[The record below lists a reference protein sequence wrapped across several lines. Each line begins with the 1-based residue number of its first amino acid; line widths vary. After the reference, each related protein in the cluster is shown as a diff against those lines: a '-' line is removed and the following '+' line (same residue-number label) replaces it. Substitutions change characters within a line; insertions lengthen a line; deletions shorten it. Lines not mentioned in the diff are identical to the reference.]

1 MAVVASRF
9 DPGLEFSRSEAE
21 LQDHVLDVY
30 GTREHEVDL
39 FRPNI
44 ADQHKVGFF
53 TLDRCSQTEV
63 TEVVDL
69 KEMTEVLQ
77 ILLQDVTNLRR
88 DINLTKHVMQ
98 ADYESKLQ
106 EKSLELYVRINEKV
120 KELERIH
127 EDRVTTVRRAF
138 RQQLSDAI
146 ARVAVL
152 YNKNL
157 DAKIKRERR
166 KQEEGQGKHDEKY
179 KEMQATIQRNE
190 TVIQMLK
197 MQLAQFQ
204 QRRNSEVESPDI
216 SSDRPSNTTAASP
229 VPSLEA
235 KKKKK
240 EPSPTKEHAPPPQ
253 KPKSP
258 SPPPPPSPKP
268 PPKQAK
274 MPPVVEELS
283 VKSKSPSVNEEF
295 EALKEECD
303 GLHRRVDRLE
313 EALDIKENENLNLS
327 EQINELTANLEKEKI
342 MIDQL
347 KHEAEETKK
356 LAEKEKQSS
365 KNQMALEAE
374 ALNSDL
380 AKQKQEMQ
388 RIMEEQIRRAKEEAE
403 NARNEEAKSLKEA
416 ESSKLK
422 LLMEQK
428 KLLEQ
433 ELMQER
439 KKNST
444 KSQEE
449 VDAEKYKKVEQKL
462 RDEILRLKK
471 EIERIHRT
479 WEKKF
484 AILQQSL
491 HALKDESY
499 IRQTL
504 QRQAAAL
511 HHAAVSYAVDTPVG
525 IVPQK
530 QQPSYPRKPVIPDI
544 PKKPPANNTPA
555 MNVNTS
561 AGGMGMVDKD
571 YISYTVSAPSGRGT
585 AMLSVDENQVMSD
598 GEQIPEDVDH
608 IPLPPTRRRNSPEDT
623 QTDKHTKGEDGLY
636 SSQSQAGLAP
646 SVAGQ

>member
-1 MAVVASRF
+1 MLRFIEAYPNYRTLGIQAGIYKGSFDEDECAV
-9 DPGLEFSRSEAE
+9 
-21 LQDHVLDVY
+21 DVDSD
-30 GTREHEVDL
+30 ESQ
-39 FRPNI
+39 PNI

-120 KELERIH
+120 RELERIH

-157 DAKIKRERR
+157 ESKIKKEKR

-204 QRRNSEVESPDI
+204 QRRNSEVESI
-216 SSDRPSNTTAASP
+216 
-229 VPSLEA
+229 
-235 KKKKK
+235 
-240 EPSPTKEHAPPPQ
+240 
-253 KPKSP
+253 
-258 SPPPPPSPKP
+258 
-268 PPKQAK
+268 
-274 MPPVVEELS
+274 EELS
-283 VKSKSPSVNEEF
+283 VKSKSPEVNEEF

-313 EALDIKENENLNLS
+313 EALDIKENENLSLT
-327 EQINELTANLEKEKI
+327 EQINELNNNLEKEKI
-342 MIDQL
+342 MVEQL
-347 KHEAEETKK
+347 KYEADETKK

-365 KNQMALEAE
+365 KNQMALE
-374 ALNSDL
+374 NSDL

-388 RIMEEQIRRAKEEAE
+388 RMMEEQIRRAKEEAE
-403 NARNEEAKSLKEA
+403 NAKNEEAKSLKEA

-422 LLMEQK
+422 LLMDQK

-439 KKNST
+439 KKNNT
-444 KSQEE
+444 KTQEE
-449 VDAEKYKKVEQKL
+449 VDVEKYRKVEQKL
-462 RDEILRLKK
+462 KDEIQRLKK

-530 QQPSYPRKPVIPDI
+530 QQSYPRKPVIPDI
-544 PKKPPANNTPA
+544 PKKPQPNTTPA

-598 GEQIPEDVDH
+598 GEQMPEDVEH
-608 IPLPPTRRRNSPEDT
+608 IPPPPSRRRDTPEDR
-623 QTDKHTKGEDGLY
+623 DKDKQMKGEEGQY
-636 SSQSQAGLAP
+636 YSQSQAGHTP
-646 SVAGQ
+646 TVVSQ

>member
-9 DPGLEFSRSEAE
+9 DPGIEFSRSEAE

-120 KELERIH
+120 RELERIH

-157 DAKIKRERR
+157 ESKIKKEKR

-204 QRRNSEVESPDI
+204 QRRNSEVESI
-216 SSDRPSNTTAASP
+216 
-229 VPSLEA
+229 
-235 KKKKK
+235 
-240 EPSPTKEHAPPPQ
+240 
-253 KPKSP
+253 
-258 SPPPPPSPKP
+258 
-268 PPKQAK
+268 
-274 MPPVVEELS
+274 EELS
-283 VKSKSPSVNEEF
+283 VKSKSPEVNEEF

-313 EALDIKENENLNLS
+313 EALDIKENENLSLS
-327 EQINELTANLEKEKI
+327 EQINDLNNNLEKEKI
-342 MIDQL
+342 MVEQL
-347 KHEAEETKK
+347 KYEADETKK

-365 KNQMALEAE
+365 KNQAE
-374 ALNSDL
+374 ALL

-388 RIMEEQIRRAKEEAE
+388 RMMEEQIRRAKEEAE
-403 NARNEEAKSLKEA
+403 NAKHEEAKSLKEA

-422 LLMEQK
+422 LLMDQK

-433 ELMQER
+433 ELMQAPSFTQYHKSER
-439 KKNST
+439 KKNNT
-444 KSQEE
+444 KTQEE
-449 VDAEKYKKVEQKL
+449 VDVEKYRKVEQKL
-462 RDEILRLKK
+462 KDEILRLKK

-530 QQPSYPRKPVIPDI
+530 QQSYPRKPVIPDI
-544 PKKPPANNTPA
+544 PKKPPPNTTPA

-561 AGGMGMVDKD
+561 AGGMGVFDKD

-598 GEQIPEDVDH
+598 GEQMPEDVDH
-608 IPLPPTRRRNSPEDT
+608 IPPPPSRRRDSQEDR
-623 QTDKHTKGEDGLY
+623 QTDKQMKGEEGQY
-636 SSQSQAGLAP
+636 YSQSQAGHTP
-646 SVAGQ
+646 TVVSQ

>member
-229 VPSLEA
+229 VPSL
-235 KKKKK
+235 
-240 EPSPTKEHAPPPQ
+240 
-253 KPKSP
+253 
-258 SPPPPPSPKP
+258 
-268 PPKQAK
+268 
-274 MPPVVEELS
+274 VEELS

-327 EQINELTANLEKEKI
+327 EQINQLTANLEKEKI

-374 ALNSDL
+374 ALL

>member
-9 DPGLEFSRSEAE
+9 DPGIEFSRSEAE

-120 KELERIH
+120 RELERIH

-157 DAKIKRERR
+157 ESKIKKEKR

-216 SSDRPSNTTAASP
+216 SSDRPSNTTAGSP
-229 VPSLEA
+229 VPSLNDNAEIQ
-235 KKKKK
+235 
-240 EPSPTKEHAPPPQ
+240 EEIQ
-253 KPKSP
+253 
-258 SPPPPPSPKP
+258 
-268 PPKQAK
+268 
-274 MPPVVEELS
+274 VVLESKGTQTVQFQPFQEVIEELS
-283 VKSKSPSVNEEF
+283 VKSKSPEVNEEF

-313 EALDIKENENLNLS
+313 EALDIKENENLSLS
-327 EQINELTANLEKEKI
+327 EQINELNNNLEKEKI
-342 MIDQL
+342 MVEQL
-347 KHEAEETKK
+347 KYEADETKK

-365 KNQMALEAE
+365 KNQ
-374 ALNSDL
+374 NSDL

-388 RIMEEQIRRAKEEAE
+388 RMMEEQIRRAKEEAE
-403 NARNEEAKSLKEA
+403 NAKHEEAKSLKEA

-422 LLMEQK
+422 LLMDQK

-433 ELMQER
+433 ELMQAPSFTQYHKSER
-439 KKNST
+439 KKNNT
-444 KSQEE
+444 KTQEE
-449 VDAEKYKKVEQKL
+449 VDVEKYRKVEQKL
-462 RDEILRLKK
+462 KDEILRLKK

-530 QQPSYPRKPVIPDI
+530 QQSYPRKPVIPDI
-544 PKKPPANNTPA
+544 PKKPPPNTTPA

-561 AGGMGMVDKD
+561 AGGMGVFDKD

-598 GEQIPEDVDH
+598 GEQMPEDVEH
-608 IPLPPTRRRNSPEDT
+608 IPPPPSRRRDSQEDR
-623 QTDKHTKGEDGLY
+623 QTDKQMKGEEGQY
-636 SSQSQAGLAP
+636 YSQSQAGHTP
-646 SVAGQ
+646 TVVSQ

>member
-204 QRRNSEVESPDI
+204 QRRNSEVESDDKFEKQEVELVSQGTQTLNFQPFQE
-216 SSDRPSNTTAASP
+216 
-229 VPSLEA
+229 VV
-235 KKKKK
+235 KK
-240 EPSPTKEHAPPPQ
+240 
-253 KPKSP
+253 
-258 SPPPPPSPKP
+258 
-268 PPKQAK
+268 
-274 MPPVVEELS
+274 VEELS

-365 KNQMALEAE
+365 KNQAE

>member
-1 MAVVASRF
+1 MLRFIEAYPNYRTLGIQAGIYKGSFDEDECAV
-9 DPGLEFSRSEAE
+9 
-21 LQDHVLDVY
+21 DVDSD
-30 GTREHEVDL
+30 ESQ
-39 FRPNI
+39 PNI

-120 KELERIH
+120 RELERIH

-157 DAKIKRERR
+157 ESKIKKEKR

-204 QRRNSEVESPDI
+204 QRRNSEVESI
-216 SSDRPSNTTAASP
+216 
-229 VPSLEA
+229 
-235 KKKKK
+235 
-240 EPSPTKEHAPPPQ
+240 
-253 KPKSP
+253 
-258 SPPPPPSPKP
+258 
-268 PPKQAK
+268 
-274 MPPVVEELS
+274 EELS
-283 VKSKSPSVNEEF
+283 VKSKSPEVNEEF

-313 EALDIKENENLNLS
+313 EALDIKENENLSLT
-327 EQINELTANLEKEKI
+327 EQINELNNNLEKEKI
-342 MIDQL
+342 MVEQL
-347 KHEAEETKK
+347 KYEADETKK

-388 RIMEEQIRRAKEEAE
+388 RMMEEQIRRAKEEAE
-403 NARNEEAKSLKEA
+403 NAKNEEAKSLKEA

-422 LLMEQK
+422 LLMDQK

-439 KKNST
+439 KKNNT
-444 KSQEE
+444 KTQEE
-449 VDAEKYKKVEQKL
+449 VDVEKYRKVEQKL
-462 RDEILRLKK
+462 KDEIQRLKK

-530 QQPSYPRKPVIPDI
+530 QQSYPRKPVIPDI
-544 PKKPPANNTPA
+544 PKKPQPNTTPA

-598 GEQIPEDVDH
+598 GEQMPEDVEH
-608 IPLPPTRRRNSPEDT
+608 IPPPPSRRRDTPEDR
-623 QTDKHTKGEDGLY
+623 DKDKQMKGEEGQY
-636 SSQSQAGLAP
+636 YSQSQAGHTP
-646 SVAGQ
+646 TVVSQ

>member
-9 DPGLEFSRSEAE
+9 DPGIEFSRSEAE

-120 KELERIH
+120 RELERIH

-157 DAKIKRERR
+157 ESKIKKEKR

-216 SSDRPSNTTAASP
+216 SSDRPSNTTAGSP
-229 VPSLEA
+229 VPSLI
-235 KKKKK
+235 
-240 EPSPTKEHAPPPQ
+240 
-253 KPKSP
+253 
-258 SPPPPPSPKP
+258 
-268 PPKQAK
+268 
-274 MPPVVEELS
+274 EELS
-283 VKSKSPSVNEEF
+283 VKSKSPEVNEEF

-313 EALDIKENENLNLS
+313 EALDIKENENLSLS
-327 EQINELTANLEKEKI
+327 EQINDLNNNLEKEKI
-342 MIDQL
+342 MVEQL
-347 KHEAEETKK
+347 KYEADETKK

-365 KNQMALEAE
+365 KNQAE
-374 ALNSDL
+374 ALL

-388 RIMEEQIRRAKEEAE
+388 RMMEEQIRRAKEEAE
-403 NARNEEAKSLKEA
+403 NAKHEEAKSLKEA

-422 LLMEQK
+422 LLMDQK

-439 KKNST
+439 KKNNT
-444 KSQEE
+444 KTQEE
-449 VDAEKYKKVEQKL
+449 VDVEKYRKVEQKL
-462 RDEILRLKK
+462 KDEILRLKK

-530 QQPSYPRKPVIPDI
+530 QQSYPRKPVIPDI
-544 PKKPPANNTPA
+544 PKKPPPNTTPA

-561 AGGMGMVDKD
+561 AGGMGVFDKD

-598 GEQIPEDVDH
+598 GEQMPEDVDH
-608 IPLPPTRRRNSPEDT
+608 IPPPPSRRRDSQEDR
-623 QTDKHTKGEDGLY
+623 QTDKQMKGEEGQY
-636 SSQSQAGLAP
+636 YSQSQAGHTP
-646 SVAGQ
+646 TVVSQ

>member
-229 VPSLEA
+229 VPSL
-235 KKKKK
+235 
-240 EPSPTKEHAPPPQ
+240 
-253 KPKSP
+253 
-258 SPPPPPSPKP
+258 
-268 PPKQAK
+268 
-274 MPPVVEELS
+274 VEELS

-327 EQINELTANLEKEKI
+327 EQINQLTANLEKEKI

-365 KNQMALEAE
+365 KNQ
-374 ALNSDL
+374 NSDL

>member
-204 QRRNSEVESPDI
+204 QRRNSEVESDDKFEKQEVELVSQGTQTLNFQPFQE
-216 SSDRPSNTTAASP
+216 
-229 VPSLEA
+229 VV
-235 KKKKK
+235 KK
-240 EPSPTKEHAPPPQ
+240 
-253 KPKSP
+253 
-258 SPPPPPSPKP
+258 
-268 PPKQAK
+268 
-274 MPPVVEELS
+274 VEELS

-374 ALNSDL
+374 ALL

>member
-9 DPGLEFSRSEAE
+9 DPGIEFSRSEAE

-120 KELERIH
+120 RELERIH

-157 DAKIKRERR
+157 ESKIKKEKR

-216 SSDRPSNTTAASP
+216 SSDRPSNTTAGSP
-229 VPSLEA
+229 VPSLNDNAEIQ
-235 KKKKK
+235 
-240 EPSPTKEHAPPPQ
+240 EEIQ
-253 KPKSP
+253 
-258 SPPPPPSPKP
+258 
-268 PPKQAK
+268 
-274 MPPVVEELS
+274 VVLESKGTQTVQFQPFQEVIEELS
-283 VKSKSPSVNEEF
+283 VKSKSPEVNEEF

-313 EALDIKENENLNLS
+313 EALDIKENENLSLS
-327 EQINELTANLEKEKI
+327 EQINELNNNLEKEKI
-342 MIDQL
+342 MVEQL
-347 KHEAEETKK
+347 KYEADETKK

-374 ALNSDL
+374 ALL

-388 RIMEEQIRRAKEEAE
+388 RMMEEQIRRAKEEAE
-403 NARNEEAKSLKEA
+403 NAKHEEAKSLKEA

-422 LLMEQK
+422 LLMDQK

-433 ELMQER
+433 ELMQAPSFTQYHKSER
-439 KKNST
+439 KKNNT
-444 KSQEE
+444 KTQEE
-449 VDAEKYKKVEQKL
+449 VDVEKYRKVEQKL

-530 QQPSYPRKPVIPDI
+530 QQSYPRKPVIPDI
-544 PKKPPANNTPA
+544 PKKPPPNTTPA

-561 AGGMGMVDKD
+561 AGGMGVFDKD

-598 GEQIPEDVDH
+598 GEQMPEDVEH
-608 IPLPPTRRRNSPEDT
+608 IPPPPSRRRDSPEDR
-623 QTDKHTKGEDGLY
+623 QIDKQMKGEEGQY
-636 SSQSQAGLAP
+636 YSQSQAGHTP
-646 SVAGQ
+646 TVVSQ

>member
-9 DPGLEFSRSEAE
+9 DPGIEFSRSEAE

-120 KELERIH
+120 RELERIH

-157 DAKIKRERR
+157 ESKIKKEKR

-216 SSDRPSNTTAASP
+216 SSDRPSNTTAGSP
-229 VPSLEA
+229 VPSLNDNAEIQ
-235 KKKKK
+235 
-240 EPSPTKEHAPPPQ
+240 EEIQ
-253 KPKSP
+253 
-258 SPPPPPSPKP
+258 
-268 PPKQAK
+268 
-274 MPPVVEELS
+274 VVLESKGTQTVQFQPFQEVIEELS
-283 VKSKSPSVNEEF
+283 VKSKSPEVNEEF

-313 EALDIKENENLNLS
+313 EALDIKENENLSLS
-327 EQINELTANLEKEKI
+327 EQINELNNNLEKEKI
-342 MIDQL
+342 MVEQL
-347 KHEAEETKK
+347 KYEADETKK

-365 KNQMALEAE
+365 KNQAE
-374 ALNSDL
+374 ALL

-388 RIMEEQIRRAKEEAE
+388 RMMEEQIRRAKEEAE
-403 NARNEEAKSLKEA
+403 NAKHEEAKSLKEA

-422 LLMEQK
+422 LLMDQK

-433 ELMQER
+433 ELMQAPSFTQYHKSER
-439 KKNST
+439 KKNNT
-444 KSQEE
+444 KTQEE
-449 VDAEKYKKVEQKL
+449 VDVEKYRKVEQKL
-462 RDEILRLKK
+462 KDEILRLKK

-530 QQPSYPRKPVIPDI
+530 QQSYPRKPVIPDI
-544 PKKPPANNTPA
+544 PKKPPPNTTPA

-561 AGGMGMVDKD
+561 AGGMGVFDKD

-598 GEQIPEDVDH
+598 GEQMPEDVEH
-608 IPLPPTRRRNSPEDT
+608 IPPPPSRRRDSQEDR
-623 QTDKHTKGEDGLY
+623 QTDKQMKGEEGQY
-636 SSQSQAGLAP
+636 YSQSQAGHTP
-646 SVAGQ
+646 TVVSQ

>member
-9 DPGLEFSRSEAE
+9 DPGIEFSRSEAE

-120 KELERIH
+120 RELERIH

-157 DAKIKRERR
+157 ESKIKKEKR

-216 SSDRPSNTTAASP
+216 SSDRPSNTTAGSP
-229 VPSLEA
+229 VPSLNDNAEIQ
-235 KKKKK
+235 
-240 EPSPTKEHAPPPQ
+240 EEIQ
-253 KPKSP
+253 
-258 SPPPPPSPKP
+258 
-268 PPKQAK
+268 
-274 MPPVVEELS
+274 VVLESKGTQTVQFQPFQEVIEELS
-283 VKSKSPSVNEEF
+283 VKSKSPEVNEEF

-313 EALDIKENENLNLS
+313 EALDIKENENLSLS
-327 EQINELTANLEKEKI
+327 EQINELNNNLEKEKI
-342 MIDQL
+342 MVEQL
-347 KHEAEETKK
+347 KYEADETKK

-388 RIMEEQIRRAKEEAE
+388 RMMEEQIRRAKEEAE
-403 NARNEEAKSLKEA
+403 NAKHEEAKSLKEA

-422 LLMEQK
+422 LLMDQK

-433 ELMQER
+433 ELMQAPSFTQYHKSER
-439 KKNST
+439 KKNNT
-444 KSQEE
+444 KTQEE
-449 VDAEKYKKVEQKL
+449 VDVEKYRKVEQKL
-462 RDEILRLKK
+462 KDEILRLKK

-530 QQPSYPRKPVIPDI
+530 QQSYPRKPVIPDI
-544 PKKPPANNTPA
+544 PKKPPPNTTPA

-561 AGGMGMVDKD
+561 AGGMGVFDKD

-598 GEQIPEDVDH
+598 GEQMPEDVEH
-608 IPLPPTRRRNSPEDT
+608 IPPPPSRRRDSQEDR
-623 QTDKHTKGEDGLY
+623 QTDKQMKGEEGQY
-636 SSQSQAGLAP
+636 YSQSQAGHTP
-646 SVAGQ
+646 TVVSQ

>member
-204 QRRNSEVESPDI
+204 QRRNSEVESDDKFEKQEVELVSQGTQTLNFQPFQE
-216 SSDRPSNTTAASP
+216 
-229 VPSLEA
+229 VV
-235 KKKKK
+235 KK
-240 EPSPTKEHAPPPQ
+240 
-253 KPKSP
+253 
-258 SPPPPPSPKP
+258 
-268 PPKQAK
+268 
-274 MPPVVEELS
+274 VEELS

-365 KNQMALEAE
+365 KNQ
-374 ALNSDL
+374 NSDL

>member
-9 DPGLEFSRSEAE
+9 DPGIEFSRSEAE

-120 KELERIH
+120 RELERIH

-157 DAKIKRERR
+157 ESKIKKEKR

-216 SSDRPSNTTAASP
+216 SSDRPSNTTAGSP

-240 EPSPTKEHAPPPQ
+240 EASPPKERPPPPP
-253 KPKSP
+253 KAKSP
-258 SPPPPPSPKP
+258 SPSPPPSPKP
-268 PPKQAK
+268 PPKKQTK
-274 MPPVVEELS
+274 MPPVIEELS
-283 VKSKSPSVNEEF
+283 VKSKSPEVNEEF

-313 EALDIKENENLNLS
+313 EALDIKENENLSLS
-327 EQINELTANLEKEKI
+327 EQINELNNNLEKEKI
-342 MIDQL
+342 MVEQL
-347 KHEAEETKK
+347 KYEADETKK

-365 KNQMALEAE
+365 KNQ
-374 ALNSDL
+374 L

-388 RIMEEQIRRAKEEAE
+388 RMMEEQIRRAKEEAE
-403 NARNEEAKSLKEA
+403 NAKHEEAKSLKEA

-422 LLMEQK
+422 LLMDQK

-439 KKNST
+439 KKNNT
-444 KSQEE
+444 KTQEE
-449 VDAEKYKKVEQKL
+449 VDVEKYRKVEQKL
-462 RDEILRLKK
+462 KDEIL
-471 EIERIHRT
+471 
-479 WEKKF
+479 
-484 AILQQSL
+484 SL

-530 QQPSYPRKPVIPDI
+530 QQSYPRKPVIPDI
-544 PKKPPANNTPA
+544 PKKPPPNTTPA

-561 AGGMGMVDKD
+561 AGGMGVFDKD

-598 GEQIPEDVDH
+598 GEQMPEDVEH
-608 IPLPPTRRRNSPEDT
+608 IPPPPSRRRDSQEDR
-623 QTDKHTKGEDGLY
+623 QTDKQMKGEEGQY
-636 SSQSQAGLAP
+636 YSQSQAGHTP
-646 SVAGQ
+646 TVVSQ

>member
-9 DPGLEFSRSEAE
+9 DPAREFSRSEAE
-21 LQDHVLDVY
+21 LQDHVLDIY
-30 GTREHEVDL
+30 GTKEHEVDL

-63 TEVVDL
+63 SEVVDL

-127 EDRVTTVRRAF
+127 EDRVSTVRRAF

-157 DAKIKRERR
+157 ESKIKKEKR
-166 KQEEGQGKHDEKY
+166 KQEEGQDKHDEKY

-204 QRRNSEVESPDI
+204 QRRNSEVESI
-216 SSDRPSNTTAASP
+216 
-229 VPSLEA
+229 
-235 KKKKK
+235 
-240 EPSPTKEHAPPPQ
+240 
-253 KPKSP
+253 
-258 SPPPPPSPKP
+258 
-268 PPKQAK
+268 
-274 MPPVVEELS
+274 EELS

-313 EALDIKENENLNLS
+313 EALDIKDNENVNLMEQVNQLNS
-327 EQINELTANLEKEKI
+327 NLEKEKI
-342 MIDQL
+342 MVDQL
-347 KHEAEETKK
+347 KYEAEETKK
-356 LAEKEKQSS
+356 LAEKEKESS
-365 KNQMALEAE
+365 KSQ
-374 ALNSDL
+374 
-380 AKQKQEMQ
+380 
-388 RIMEEQIRRAKEEAE
+388 AE
-403 NARNEEAKSLKEA
+403 NARLEEARSLKEA
-416 ESSKLK
+416 EGGKIK
-422 LLMEQK
+422 LLMDQK
-428 KLLEQ
+428 KQLEQ

-444 KSQEE
+444 KSQEV
-449 VDAEKYKKVEQKL
+449 VDEEKYKKVEQKL

-511 HHAAVSYAVDTPVG
+511 HHAAVSYAADTPAG

-530 QQPSYPRKPVIPDI
+530 PQSYPRKPVIPDI
-544 PKKPPANNTPA
+544 PKKPQPSNTPA
-555 MNVNTS
+555 INVNAS
-561 AGGMGMVDKD
+561 AGGMGMPDKD

-598 GEQIPEDVDH
+598 GEQMPEDVDH
-608 IPLPPTRRRNSPEDT
+608 IPPPPIRRQESPDNAF
-623 QTDKHTKGEDGLY
+623 TKTEDGLY
-636 SSQSQAGLAP
+636 SSQSQPMATP
-646 SVAGQ
+646 TISGQ

>member
-9 DPGLEFSRSEAE
+9 DPAREFSRSEAE
-21 LQDHVLDVY
+21 LQDHVLDIY
-30 GTREHEVDL
+30 GTKEHEVDL

-63 TEVVDL
+63 SEVVDL

-127 EDRVTTVRRAF
+127 EDRVSTVRRAF

-157 DAKIKRERR
+157 ESKIKKEKR
-166 KQEEGQGKHDEKY
+166 KQEEGQDKHDEKY

-204 QRRNSEVESPDI
+204 QRRNSEVESI
-216 SSDRPSNTTAASP
+216 
-229 VPSLEA
+229 
-235 KKKKK
+235 
-240 EPSPTKEHAPPPQ
+240 
-253 KPKSP
+253 
-258 SPPPPPSPKP
+258 
-268 PPKQAK
+268 
-274 MPPVVEELS
+274 EELS

-313 EALDIKENENLNLS
+313 EALDIKDNENVNLMEQVNQLNS
-327 EQINELTANLEKEKI
+327 NLEKEKI
-342 MIDQL
+342 MVDQL
-347 KHEAEETKK
+347 KYEAEETKK
-356 LAEKEKQSS
+356 LAEKEKESS
-365 KNQMALEAE
+365 KSQ
-374 ALNSDL
+374 L

-388 RIMEEQIRRAKEEAE
+388 RMMDEQIRRAKEEAE
-403 NARNEEAKSLKEA
+403 NARLEEARSLKEA
-416 ESSKLK
+416 EGGKIK
-422 LLMEQK
+422 LLMDQK
-428 KLLEQ
+428 KQLEQ

-444 KSQEE
+444 KSQEV
-449 VDAEKYKKVEQKL
+449 VDEEKYKKVEQKL

-511 HHAAVSYAVDTPVG
+511 HHAAVSYAADTPAG

-530 QQPSYPRKPVIPDI
+530 PQSYPRKPVIPDI
-544 PKKPPANNTPA
+544 PKKPQPSNTPA
-555 MNVNTS
+555 INVNAS
-561 AGGMGMVDKD
+561 AGGMGMPDKD

-598 GEQIPEDVDH
+598 GEQMPEDVDH
-608 IPLPPTRRRNSPEDT
+608 IPPPPIRRQESPDNAF
-623 QTDKHTKGEDGLY
+623 TKTEDGLY
-636 SSQSQAGLAP
+636 SSQSQPMATP
-646 SVAGQ
+646 TISGQ

>member
-204 QRRNSEVESPDI
+204 QRRNSEVESDDKFEKQEVELVSQGTQTLNFQPFQE
-216 SSDRPSNTTAASP
+216 
-229 VPSLEA
+229 VV
-235 KKKKK
+235 KK
-240 EPSPTKEHAPPPQ
+240 
-253 KPKSP
+253 
-258 SPPPPPSPKP
+258 
-268 PPKQAK
+268 
-274 MPPVVEELS
+274 VEELS

-365 KNQMALEAE
+365 KNQAE
-374 ALNSDL
+374 ALL

>member
-204 QRRNSEVESPDI
+204 QRRNSEVESDDKFEKQEVELVSQGTQTLNFQPFQE
-216 SSDRPSNTTAASP
+216 
-229 VPSLEA
+229 VV
-235 KKKKK
+235 KK
-240 EPSPTKEHAPPPQ
+240 
-253 KPKSP
+253 
-258 SPPPPPSPKP
+258 
-268 PPKQAK
+268 
-274 MPPVVEELS
+274 VEELS

>member
-204 QRRNSEVESPDI
+204 QRRNSEVESDDKFEKQEVELVSQGTQTLNFQPFQE
-216 SSDRPSNTTAASP
+216 
-229 VPSLEA
+229 VV
-235 KKKKK
+235 KK
-240 EPSPTKEHAPPPQ
+240 
-253 KPKSP
+253 
-258 SPPPPPSPKP
+258 
-268 PPKQAK
+268 
-274 MPPVVEELS
+274 VEELS

-365 KNQMALEAE
+365 KNQMALE
-374 ALNSDL
+374 L

>member
-9 DPGLEFSRSEAE
+9 DPGIEFSRSEAE

-120 KELERIH
+120 RELERIH

-157 DAKIKRERR
+157 ESKIKKEKR

-216 SSDRPSNTTAASP
+216 SSDRPSNTTAGSP
-229 VPSLEA
+229 VPSLI
-235 KKKKK
+235 
-240 EPSPTKEHAPPPQ
+240 
-253 KPKSP
+253 
-258 SPPPPPSPKP
+258 
-268 PPKQAK
+268 
-274 MPPVVEELS
+274 EELS
-283 VKSKSPSVNEEF
+283 VKSKSPEVNEEF

-313 EALDIKENENLNLS
+313 EALDIKENENLSLS
-327 EQINELTANLEKEKI
+327 EQINELNNNLEKEKI
-342 MIDQL
+342 MVEQL
-347 KHEAEETKK
+347 KYEADETKK

-374 ALNSDL
+374 ALL

-388 RIMEEQIRRAKEEAE
+388 RMMEEQIRRAKEEAE
-403 NARNEEAKSLKEA
+403 NAKHEEAKSLKEA

-422 LLMEQK
+422 LLMDQK

-439 KKNST
+439 KKNNT
-444 KSQEE
+444 KTQEE
-449 VDAEKYKKVEQKL
+449 VDVEKYRKVEQKL
-462 RDEILRLKK
+462 KDEILRLKK

-530 QQPSYPRKPVIPDI
+530 QQSYPRKPVIPDI
-544 PKKPPANNTPA
+544 PKKPPPNTTPA

-561 AGGMGMVDKD
+561 AGGMGVFDKD

-598 GEQIPEDVDH
+598 GEQMPEDVEH
-608 IPLPPTRRRNSPEDT
+608 IPPPPSRRRDSQEDR
-623 QTDKHTKGEDGLY
+623 QTDKQMKGEEGQY
-636 SSQSQAGLAP
+636 YSQSQAGHTP
-646 SVAGQ
+646 TVVSQ

>member
-204 QRRNSEVESPDI
+204 QRRNSEVES
-216 SSDRPSNTTAASP
+216 
-229 VPSLEA
+229 
-235 KKKKK
+235 
-240 EPSPTKEHAPPPQ
+240 
-253 KPKSP
+253 
-258 SPPPPPSPKP
+258 
-268 PPKQAK
+268 
-274 MPPVVEELS
+274 VEELS

>member
-9 DPGLEFSRSEAE
+9 DPGIEFSRSEAE

-120 KELERIH
+120 RELERIH

-157 DAKIKRERR
+157 ESKIKKEKR

-204 QRRNSEVESPDI
+204 QRRNSEVESI
-216 SSDRPSNTTAASP
+216 
-229 VPSLEA
+229 
-235 KKKKK
+235 
-240 EPSPTKEHAPPPQ
+240 
-253 KPKSP
+253 
-258 SPPPPPSPKP
+258 
-268 PPKQAK
+268 
-274 MPPVVEELS
+274 EELS
-283 VKSKSPSVNEEF
+283 VKSKSPEVNEEF

-313 EALDIKENENLNLS
+313 EALDIKENENLSLS
-327 EQINELTANLEKEKI
+327 EQINELNNNLEKEKI
-342 MIDQL
+342 MVEQL
-347 KHEAEETKK
+347 KYEADETKK

-388 RIMEEQIRRAKEEAE
+388 RMMEEQIRRAKEEAE
-403 NARNEEAKSLKEA
+403 NAKHEEAKSLKEA

-422 LLMEQK
+422 LLMDQK

-433 ELMQER
+433 ELMQAPSFTQYHKSER
-439 KKNST
+439 KKNNT
-444 KSQEE
+444 KTQEE
-449 VDAEKYKKVEQKL
+449 VDVEKYRKVEQKL
-462 RDEILRLKK
+462 KDEILRLKK

-530 QQPSYPRKPVIPDI
+530 QQSYPRKPVIPDI
-544 PKKPPANNTPA
+544 PKKPPPNTTPA

-561 AGGMGMVDKD
+561 AGGMGVFDKD

-598 GEQIPEDVDH
+598 GEQMPEDVEH
-608 IPLPPTRRRNSPEDT
+608 IPPPPSRRRDSQEDR
-623 QTDKHTKGEDGLY
+623 QTDKQMKGEEGQY
-636 SSQSQAGLAP
+636 YSQSQAGHTP
-646 SVAGQ
+646 TVVSQ

>member
-9 DPGLEFSRSEAE
+9 DPGIEFSRSEAE

-120 KELERIH
+120 RELERIH

-157 DAKIKRERR
+157 ESKIKKEKR

-204 QRRNSEVESPDI
+204 QRRNSEVESI
-216 SSDRPSNTTAASP
+216 
-229 VPSLEA
+229 
-235 KKKKK
+235 
-240 EPSPTKEHAPPPQ
+240 
-253 KPKSP
+253 
-258 SPPPPPSPKP
+258 
-268 PPKQAK
+268 
-274 MPPVVEELS
+274 EELS
-283 VKSKSPSVNEEF
+283 VKSKSPEVNEEF

-313 EALDIKENENLNLS
+313 EALDIKENENLSLS
-327 EQINELTANLEKEKI
+327 EQINELNNNLEKEKI
-342 MIDQL
+342 MVEQL
-347 KHEAEETKK
+347 KYEADETKK

-365 KNQMALEAE
+365 KNQMALE
-374 ALNSDL
+374 NSDL

-388 RIMEEQIRRAKEEAE
+388 RMMEEQIRRAKEEAE
-403 NARNEEAKSLKEA
+403 NAKHEEAKSLKEA

-422 LLMEQK
+422 LLMDQK

-433 ELMQER
+433 ELMQAPSFTQYHKSER
-439 KKNST
+439 KKNNT
-444 KSQEE
+444 KTQEE
-449 VDAEKYKKVEQKL
+449 VDVEKYRKVEQKL
-462 RDEILRLKK
+462 KDEILRLKK

-530 QQPSYPRKPVIPDI
+530 QQSYPRKPVIPDI
-544 PKKPPANNTPA
+544 PKKPPPNTTPA

-561 AGGMGMVDKD
+561 AGGMGVFDKD

-598 GEQIPEDVDH
+598 GEQMPEDVEH
-608 IPLPPTRRRNSPEDT
+608 IPPPPSRRRDSQEDR
-623 QTDKHTKGEDGLY
+623 QTDKQMKGEEGQY
-636 SSQSQAGLAP
+636 YSQSQAGHTP
-646 SVAGQ
+646 TVVSQ

>member
-9 DPGLEFSRSEAE
+9 DPAREFSRSEAE
-21 LQDHVLDVY
+21 LQDHVLDIY
-30 GTREHEVDL
+30 GTKEHEVDL

-63 TEVVDL
+63 SEVVDL

-127 EDRVTTVRRAF
+127 EDRVSTVRRAF

-157 DAKIKRERR
+157 ESKIKKEKR
-166 KQEEGQGKHDEKY
+166 KQEEGQDKHDEKY

-204 QRRNSEVESPDI
+204 QRRNSEVESPEI

-229 VPSLEA
+229 VPSLI
-235 KKKKK
+235 
-240 EPSPTKEHAPPPQ
+240 
-253 KPKSP
+253 
-258 SPPPPPSPKP
+258 
-268 PPKQAK
+268 
-274 MPPVVEELS
+274 EELS

-313 EALDIKENENLNLS
+313 EALDIKDNENVNLMEQVNQLNS
-327 EQINELTANLEKEKI
+327 NLEKEKI
-342 MIDQL
+342 MVDQL
-347 KHEAEETKK
+347 KYEAEETKK
-356 LAEKEKQSS
+356 LAEKEKESS
-365 KNQMALEAE
+365 KSQAE
-374 ALNSDL
+374 ALL

-388 RIMEEQIRRAKEEAE
+388 RMMDEQIRRAKEEAE
-403 NARNEEAKSLKEA
+403 NARLEEARSLKEA
-416 ESSKLK
+416 EGGKIK
-422 LLMEQK
+422 LLMDQK
-428 KLLEQ
+428 KQLEQ

-444 KSQEE
+444 KSQEV
-449 VDAEKYKKVEQKL
+449 VDEEKYKKVEQKL

-511 HHAAVSYAVDTPVG
+511 HHAAVSYAADTPAG

-530 QQPSYPRKPVIPDI
+530 PQSYPRKPVIPDI
-544 PKKPPANNTPA
+544 PKKPQPSNTPA
-555 MNVNTS
+555 INVNAS
-561 AGGMGMVDKD
+561 AGGMGMPDKD

-598 GEQIPEDVDH
+598 GEQMPEDVDH
-608 IPLPPTRRRNSPEDT
+608 IPPPPIRRQESPDNAF
-623 QTDKHTKGEDGLY
+623 TKTEDGLY
-636 SSQSQAGLAP
+636 SSQSQPMATP
-646 SVAGQ
+646 TISGQ

>member
-9 DPGLEFSRSEAE
+9 DPGIEFSRSEAE

-120 KELERIH
+120 RELERIH

-157 DAKIKRERR
+157 ESKIKKEKR

-216 SSDRPSNTTAASP
+216 SSDRPSNTTAGSP
-229 VPSLEA
+229 VPSLNDNAEIQ
-235 KKKKK
+235 
-240 EPSPTKEHAPPPQ
+240 EEIQ
-253 KPKSP
+253 
-258 SPPPPPSPKP
+258 
-268 PPKQAK
+268 
-274 MPPVVEELS
+274 VVLESKGTQTVQFQPFQEVIEELS
-283 VKSKSPSVNEEF
+283 VKSKSPEVNEEF

-313 EALDIKENENLNLS
+313 EALDIKENENLSLS
-327 EQINELTANLEKEKI
+327 EQINELNNNLEKEKI
-342 MIDQL
+342 MVEQL
-347 KHEAEETKK
+347 KYEADETKK

-365 KNQMALEAE
+365 KNQMALE
-374 ALNSDL
+374 NSDL

-388 RIMEEQIRRAKEEAE
+388 RMMEEQIRRAKEEAE
-403 NARNEEAKSLKEA
+403 NAKHEEAKSLKEA

-422 LLMEQK
+422 LLMDQK

-433 ELMQER
+433 ELMQAPSFTQYHKSER
-439 KKNST
+439 KKNNT
-444 KSQEE
+444 KTQEE
-449 VDAEKYKKVEQKL
+449 VDVEKYRKVEQKL
-462 RDEILRLKK
+462 KDEILRLKK

-530 QQPSYPRKPVIPDI
+530 QQSYPRKPVIPDI
-544 PKKPPANNTPA
+544 PKKPPPNTTPA

-561 AGGMGMVDKD
+561 AGGMGVFDKD

-598 GEQIPEDVDH
+598 GEQMPEDVEH
-608 IPLPPTRRRNSPEDT
+608 IPPPPSRRRDSQEDR
-623 QTDKHTKGEDGLY
+623 QTDKQMKGEEGQY
-636 SSQSQAGLAP
+636 YSQSQAGHTP
-646 SVAGQ
+646 TVVSQ

>member
-9 DPGLEFSRSEAE
+9 DPALEFNRSEAE
-21 LQDHVLDVY
+21 LQDHVLDIY

-98 ADYESKLQ
+98 ADYEKKLQ

-127 EDRVTTVRRAF
+127 EDRVSTVRRAF

-157 DAKIKRERR
+157 ESKIKKERK

-204 QRRNSEVESPDI
+204 QRRNSEVES
-216 SSDRPSNTTAASP
+216 
-229 VPSLEA
+229 
-235 KKKKK
+235 
-240 EPSPTKEHAPPPQ
+240 
-253 KPKSP
+253 
-258 SPPPPPSPKP
+258 
-268 PPKQAK
+268 
-274 MPPVVEELS
+274 VEELS

-303 GLHRRVDRLE
+303 GLHKRVDRLE
-313 EALDIKENENLNLS
+313 EALDIKENENVNLM
-327 EQINELTANLEKEKI
+327 EQISQLNSNLEKERI
-342 MIDQL
+342 MVDQL
-347 KHEAEETKK
+347 KYEAEETKK

-365 KNQMALEAE
+365 KSQAE
-374 ALNSDL
+374 ALL

-388 RIMEEQIRRAKEEAE
+388 RMMEEQIRRAKEEAE
-403 NARNEEAKSLKEA
+403 NARQEEAKSLKDA

-422 LLMEQK
+422 LLMDQK

-439 KKNST
+439 KKNSVKT
-444 KSQEE
+444 HEE
-449 VDAEKYKKVEQKL
+449 VDVEKYKRLEQKL
-462 RDEILRLKK
+462 RDEIARLKK

-504 QRQAAAL
+504 QRQAASL
-511 HHAAVSYAVDTPVG
+511 HHAAVSYAVDTPAG
-525 IVPQK
+525 ILPQR
-530 QQPSYPRKPVIPDI
+530 QPSYPRKPVIPDI
-544 PKKPPANNTPA
+544 PKKPQPSNTPA
-555 MNVNTS
+555 MNVNAS
-561 AGGMGMVDKD
+561 AQGMVMPDKD

-598 GEQIPEDVDH
+598 GEQMPEDTDH
-608 IPLPPTRRRNSPEDT
+608 IPPPPTRRRDSPGDT
-623 QTDKHTKGEDGLY
+623 QSKMDDGLF
-636 SSQSQAGLAP
+636 SSQSQP
-646 SVAGQ
+646 MVTPTTTGQ

>member
-9 DPGLEFSRSEAE
+9 DPGIEFSRSEAE

-120 KELERIH
+120 RELERIH

-157 DAKIKRERR
+157 ESKIKKEKR

-216 SSDRPSNTTAASP
+216 SSDRPSNTTAGSP
-229 VPSLEA
+229 VPSLNDNAEIQ
-235 KKKKK
+235 
-240 EPSPTKEHAPPPQ
+240 EEIQ
-253 KPKSP
+253 
-258 SPPPPPSPKP
+258 
-268 PPKQAK
+268 
-274 MPPVVEELS
+274 VVLESKGTQTVQFQPFQEVIEELS
-283 VKSKSPSVNEEF
+283 VKSKSPEVNEEF

-313 EALDIKENENLNLS
+313 EALDIKENENLSLS
-327 EQINELTANLEKEKI
+327 EQINELNNNLEKEKI
-342 MIDQL
+342 MVEQL
-347 KHEAEETKK
+347 KYEADETKK

-365 KNQMALEAE
+365 KNQAE

-388 RIMEEQIRRAKEEAE
+388 RMMEEQIRRAKEEAE
-403 NARNEEAKSLKEA
+403 NAKHEEAKSLKEA

-422 LLMEQK
+422 LLMDQK

-433 ELMQER
+433 ELMQAPSFTQYHKSER
-439 KKNST
+439 KKNNT
-444 KSQEE
+444 KTQEE
-449 VDAEKYKKVEQKL
+449 VDVEKYRKVEQKL
-462 RDEILRLKK
+462 KDEILRLKK

-530 QQPSYPRKPVIPDI
+530 QQSYPRKPVIPDI
-544 PKKPPANNTPA
+544 PKKPPPNTTPA

-561 AGGMGMVDKD
+561 AGGMGVFDKD

-598 GEQIPEDVDH
+598 GEQMPEDVEH
-608 IPLPPTRRRNSPEDT
+608 IPPPPSRRRDSQEDR
-623 QTDKHTKGEDGLY
+623 QTDKQMKGEEGQY
-636 SSQSQAGLAP
+636 YSQSQAGHTP
-646 SVAGQ
+646 TVVSQ

>member
-9 DPGLEFSRSEAE
+9 DPALEFNRSEAE
-21 LQDHVLDVY
+21 LQDHVLDIY

-98 ADYESKLQ
+98 ADYEKKLQ

-127 EDRVTTVRRAF
+127 EDRVSTVRRAF

-157 DAKIKRERR
+157 ESKMKKERK

-229 VPSLEA
+229 VPSL
-235 KKKKK
+235 
-240 EPSPTKEHAPPPQ
+240 
-253 KPKSP
+253 
-258 SPPPPPSPKP
+258 
-268 PPKQAK
+268 
-274 MPPVVEELS
+274 VEELS

-303 GLHRRVDRLE
+303 GLHKRVDRLE
-313 EALDIKENENLNLS
+313 EALDIKENENVNLV
-327 EQINELTANLEKEKI
+327 EQINQLNTNLEKERI
-342 MIDQL
+342 MVDQL
-347 KHEAEETKK
+347 KYEAEETKK

-365 KNQMALEAE
+365 KSQMALEAE
-374 ALNSDL
+374 ALL

-388 RIMEEQIRRAKEEAE
+388 RMMEEQIRKAKEEAE
-403 NARNEEAKSLKEA
+403 NARQEEARSLKES

-422 LLMEQK
+422 LLMDQK

-439 KKNST
+439 KKNSVKT
-444 KSQEE
+444 HEE
-449 VDAEKYKKVEQKL
+449 VDVEKYKRLEQKL
-462 RDEILRLKK
+462 RDEIARLKK

-504 QRQAAAL
+504 QRQAASL
-511 HHAAVSYAVDTPVG
+511 HHAAVSYAVDTPAG
-525 IVPQK
+525 IVPQR

-544 PKKPPANNTPA
+544 PKKPQPSNTPA

-561 AGGMGMVDKD
+561 AQGMVMPDKD

-598 GEQIPEDVDH
+598 GEQMPDDTDH
-608 IPLPPTRRRNSPEDT
+608 IPPPPTRRRDSPGDT
-623 QTDKHTKGEDGLY
+623 QSKMDDGLF
-636 SSQSQAGLAP
+636 SSQSQP
-646 SVAGQ
+646 MVTPTTTGQ

>member
-9 DPGLEFSRSEAE
+9 DPGIEFSRSEAE

-120 KELERIH
+120 RELERIH

-157 DAKIKRERR
+157 ESKIKKEKR

-216 SSDRPSNTTAASP
+216 SSDRPSNTTAGSP
-229 VPSLEA
+229 VPSLI
-235 KKKKK
+235 
-240 EPSPTKEHAPPPQ
+240 
-253 KPKSP
+253 
-258 SPPPPPSPKP
+258 
-268 PPKQAK
+268 
-274 MPPVVEELS
+274 EELS
-283 VKSKSPSVNEEF
+283 VKSKSPEVNEEF

-313 EALDIKENENLNLS
+313 EALDIKENENLSLS
-327 EQINELTANLEKEKI
+327 EQINELNNNLEKEKI
-342 MIDQL
+342 MVEQL
-347 KHEAEETKK
+347 KYEADETKK

-388 RIMEEQIRRAKEEAE
+388 RMMEEQIRRAKEEAE
-403 NARNEEAKSLKEA
+403 NAKHEEAKSLKEA

-422 LLMEQK
+422 LLMDQK

-439 KKNST
+439 KKNNT
-444 KSQEE
+444 KTQEE
-449 VDAEKYKKVEQKL
+449 VDVEKYRKVEQKL
-462 RDEILRLKK
+462 KDEILRLKK

-530 QQPSYPRKPVIPDI
+530 QQSYPRKPVIPDI
-544 PKKPPANNTPA
+544 PKKPPPNTTPA

-561 AGGMGMVDKD
+561 AGGMGVFDKD

-598 GEQIPEDVDH
+598 GEQMPEDVEH
-608 IPLPPTRRRNSPEDT
+608 IPPPPSRRRDSQEDR
-623 QTDKHTKGEDGLY
+623 QTDKQMKGEEGQY
-636 SSQSQAGLAP
+636 YSQSQAGHTP
-646 SVAGQ
+646 TVVSQ

>member
-1 MAVVASRF
+1 MLRFIEAHPKYRTLGIQAGIYKGSFDEDECAV
-9 DPGLEFSRSEAE
+9 
-21 LQDHVLDVY
+21 DVDSD
-30 GTREHEVDL
+30 ESQ
-39 FRPNI
+39 PNI

-120 KELERIH
+120 RELERIH

-157 DAKIKRERR
+157 ESKIKKEKR

-204 QRRNSEVESPDI
+204 QRRNSEVESI
-216 SSDRPSNTTAASP
+216 
-229 VPSLEA
+229 
-235 KKKKK
+235 
-240 EPSPTKEHAPPPQ
+240 
-253 KPKSP
+253 
-258 SPPPPPSPKP
+258 
-268 PPKQAK
+268 
-274 MPPVVEELS
+274 EELS
-283 VKSKSPSVNEEF
+283 VKSKSPEVNEEF

-313 EALDIKENENLNLS
+313 EALDIKENENLSLS
-327 EQINELTANLEKEKI
+327 EQINDLNNNLEKEKI
-342 MIDQL
+342 MVEQL
-347 KHEAEETKK
+347 KYEADETKK

-365 KNQMALEAE
+365 KNQAE
-374 ALNSDL
+374 ALL

-388 RIMEEQIRRAKEEAE
+388 RMMEEQIRRAKEEAE
-403 NARNEEAKSLKEA
+403 NAKHEEAKSLKEA

-422 LLMEQK
+422 LLMDQK

-439 KKNST
+439 KKNNT
-444 KSQEE
+444 KTQEE
-449 VDAEKYKKVEQKL
+449 VDVEKYRKVEQKL

-530 QQPSYPRKPVIPDI
+530 QQSYPRKPVIPDI
-544 PKKPPANNTPA
+544 PKKPPPNTTPA

-561 AGGMGMVDKD
+561 AGGMGVFDKD

-598 GEQIPEDVDH
+598 GEQMPEDVDH
-608 IPLPPTRRRNSPEDT
+608 IPPPPSRRRDSQEDR
-623 QTDKHTKGEDGLY
+623 QTDKQMKGEEGQY
-636 SSQSQAGLAP
+636 YSQSQAGHTP
-646 SVAGQ
+646 TVVSQ

>member
-1 MAVVASRF
+1 MLRYLEAVPKYRTLGIQAGIYKGSF
-9 DPGLEFSRSEAE
+9 DEDECAVEETES
-21 LQDHVLDVY
+21 Q
-30 GTREHEVDL
+30 
-39 FRPNI
+39 PNI

-98 ADYESKLQ
+98 ADYEKKLQ

-127 EDRVTTVRRAF
+127 EDRVSTVRRAF

-157 DAKIKRERR
+157 ESKMKKERK

-229 VPSLEA
+229 VPSLE

-240 EPSPTKEHAPPPQ
+240 ESSPPKEPPPP

-258 SPPPPPSPKP
+258 SPPPPPPPAQPSKP
-268 PPKQAK
+268 PPKPANK

-303 GLHRRVDRLE
+303 GLHKRVDRLE
-313 EALDIKENENLNLS
+313 EALDIKENENVNLV
-327 EQINELTANLEKEKI
+327 EQINQLNTNLEKERI
-342 MIDQL
+342 MVDQL
-347 KHEAEETKK
+347 KYEAEETKK

-365 KNQMALEAE
+365 KSQMALEAE
-374 ALNSDL
+374 ALL

-388 RIMEEQIRRAKEEAE
+388 RMMEEQIRKAKEEAE
-403 NARNEEAKSLKEA
+403 NARQEEARSLKES

-422 LLMEQK
+422 LLMDQK

-439 KKNST
+439 KKNSVKT
-444 KSQEE
+444 HEE
-449 VDAEKYKKVEQKL
+449 VDVEKYKRLEQKL
-462 RDEILRLKK
+462 RDEIARLKK

-504 QRQAAAL
+504 QRQAASL
-511 HHAAVSYAVDTPVG
+511 HHAAVSYAVDTPAG
-525 IVPQK
+525 IVPQR

-544 PKKPPANNTPA
+544 PKKPQPSNTPA

-561 AGGMGMVDKD
+561 AQGMVMPDKD

-598 GEQIPEDVDH
+598 GEQMPDDTDH
-608 IPLPPTRRRNSPEDT
+608 IPPPPTRRRDSPGDT
-623 QTDKHTKGEDGLY
+623 QSKMDDGLF
-636 SSQSQAGLAP
+636 SSQSQP
-646 SVAGQ
+646 MVTPTTTGQ

>member
-9 DPGLEFSRSEAE
+9 DPGIEFSRSEAE

-120 KELERIH
+120 RELERIH

-157 DAKIKRERR
+157 ESKIKKEKR

-216 SSDRPSNTTAASP
+216 SSDRPSNTTAGSP
-229 VPSLEA
+229 VPSLNDNAEIQ
-235 KKKKK
+235 
-240 EPSPTKEHAPPPQ
+240 EEIQ
-253 KPKSP
+253 
-258 SPPPPPSPKP
+258 
-268 PPKQAK
+268 
-274 MPPVVEELS
+274 VVLESKGTQTVQFQPFQEVIEELS
-283 VKSKSPSVNEEF
+283 VKSKSPEVNEEF

-313 EALDIKENENLNLS
+313 EALDIKENENLSLS
-327 EQINELTANLEKEKI
+327 EQINELNNNLEKEKI
-342 MIDQL
+342 MVEQL
-347 KHEAEETKK
+347 KYEADETKK

-374 ALNSDL
+374 ALL

-388 RIMEEQIRRAKEEAE
+388 RMMEEQIRRAKEEAE
-403 NARNEEAKSLKEA
+403 NAKHEEAKSLKEA

-422 LLMEQK
+422 LLMDQK

-433 ELMQER
+433 ELMQAPSFTQYHKSER
-439 KKNST
+439 KKNNT
-444 KSQEE
+444 KTQEE
-449 VDAEKYKKVEQKL
+449 VDVEKYRKVEQKL
-462 RDEILRLKK
+462 KDEILRLKK

-530 QQPSYPRKPVIPDI
+530 QQSYPRKPVIPDI
-544 PKKPPANNTPA
+544 PKKPPPNTTPA

-561 AGGMGMVDKD
+561 AGGMGVFDKD

-598 GEQIPEDVDH
+598 GEQMPEDVEH
-608 IPLPPTRRRNSPEDT
+608 IPPPPSRRRDSQEDR
-623 QTDKHTKGEDGLY
+623 QTDKQMKGEEGQY
-636 SSQSQAGLAP
+636 YSQSQAGHTP
-646 SVAGQ
+646 TVVSQ

>member
-9 DPGLEFSRSEAE
+9 DPGIEFSRSEAE

-120 KELERIH
+120 RELERIH

-157 DAKIKRERR
+157 ESKIKKEKR

-204 QRRNSEVESPDI
+204 QRRNSEVESI
-216 SSDRPSNTTAASP
+216 
-229 VPSLEA
+229 
-235 KKKKK
+235 
-240 EPSPTKEHAPPPQ
+240 
-253 KPKSP
+253 
-258 SPPPPPSPKP
+258 
-268 PPKQAK
+268 
-274 MPPVVEELS
+274 EELS
-283 VKSKSPSVNEEF
+283 VKSKSPEVNEEF

-313 EALDIKENENLNLS
+313 EALDIKENENLSLS
-327 EQINELTANLEKEKI
+327 EQINELNNNLEKEKI
-342 MIDQL
+342 MVEQL
-347 KHEAEETKK
+347 KYEADETKK

-365 KNQMALEAE
+365 KNQMALE
-374 ALNSDL
+374 NSDL

-388 RIMEEQIRRAKEEAE
+388 RMMEEQIRRAKEEAE
-403 NARNEEAKSLKEA
+403 NAKHEEAKSLKEA

-422 LLMEQK
+422 LLMDQK

-439 KKNST
+439 KKNNT
-444 KSQEE
+444 KTQEE
-449 VDAEKYKKVEQKL
+449 VDVEKYRKVEQKL
-462 RDEILRLKK
+462 KDEILRLKK

-530 QQPSYPRKPVIPDI
+530 QQSYPRKPVIPDI
-544 PKKPPANNTPA
+544 PKKPPPNTTPA

-561 AGGMGMVDKD
+561 AGGMGVFDKD

-598 GEQIPEDVDH
+598 GEQMPEDVEH
-608 IPLPPTRRRNSPEDT
+608 IPPPPSRRRDSQEDR
-623 QTDKHTKGEDGLY
+623 QTDKQMKGEEGQY
-636 SSQSQAGLAP
+636 YSQSQAGHTP
-646 SVAGQ
+646 TVVSQ

>member
-1 MAVVASRF
+1 MLRFIEVHPKYRTLGIQAGIYKGSFDEDECAV
-9 DPGLEFSRSEAE
+9 
-21 LQDHVLDVY
+21 DVDSD
-30 GTREHEVDL
+30 ESQ
-39 FRPNI
+39 PNI

-120 KELERIH
+120 RELERIH

-157 DAKIKRERR
+157 ESKIKKEKR

-216 SSDRPSNTTAASP
+216 SSDRPSNTTAGSP
-229 VPSLEA
+229 VPSLNDNAEIQ
-235 KKKKK
+235 
-240 EPSPTKEHAPPPQ
+240 EEIQ
-253 KPKSP
+253 
-258 SPPPPPSPKP
+258 
-268 PPKQAK
+268 
-274 MPPVVEELS
+274 VVLESKGTQTVQFQPFQEVIEELS
-283 VKSKSPSVNEEF
+283 VKSKSPEVNEEF

-313 EALDIKENENLNLS
+313 EALDIKENENLSLS
-327 EQINELTANLEKEKI
+327 EQINELNNNLEKEKI
-342 MIDQL
+342 MVEQL
-347 KHEAEETKK
+347 KYEADETKK

-388 RIMEEQIRRAKEEAE
+388 RMMEEQIRRAKEEAE
-403 NARNEEAKSLKEA
+403 NAKHEEAKSLKEA

-422 LLMEQK
+422 LLMDQK

-433 ELMQER
+433 ELMQAPSFTQYHKSER
-439 KKNST
+439 KKNNT
-444 KSQEE
+444 KTQEE
-449 VDAEKYKKVEQKL
+449 VDVEKYRKVEQKL
-462 RDEILRLKK
+462 KDEILRLKK

-530 QQPSYPRKPVIPDI
+530 QQSYPRKPVIPDI
-544 PKKPPANNTPA
+544 PKKPPPNTTPA

-561 AGGMGMVDKD
+561 AGGMGVFDKD

-598 GEQIPEDVDH
+598 GEQMPEDVEH
-608 IPLPPTRRRNSPEDT
+608 IPPPPSRRRDSQEDR
-623 QTDKHTKGEDGLY
+623 QTDKQMKGEEGQY
-636 SSQSQAGLAP
+636 YSQSQAGHTP
-646 SVAGQ
+646 TVVSQ

>member
-9 DPGLEFSRSEAE
+9 DPAREFSRSEAE
-21 LQDHVLDVY
+21 LQDHVLDIY
-30 GTREHEVDL
+30 GTKEHEVDL

-63 TEVVDL
+63 SEVVDL

-127 EDRVTTVRRAF
+127 EDRVSTVRRAF

-157 DAKIKRERR
+157 ESKIKKEKR
-166 KQEEGQGKHDEKY
+166 KQEEGQDKHDEKY

-204 QRRNSEVESPDI
+204 QRRNSEVESPEI

-229 VPSLEA
+229 VPSLDPQ
-235 KKKKK
+235 KKSKK
-240 EPSPTKEHAPPPQ
+240 EPSPTKERAPPPQ
-253 KPKSP
+253 KAK
-258 SPPPPPSPKP
+258 SPPPSPSPKP
-268 PPKQAK
+268 PPKQVAKK
-274 MPPVVEELS
+274 MPPVIEELS

-313 EALDIKENENLNLS
+313 EALDIKDNENVNLMEQVNQLNS
-327 EQINELTANLEKEKI
+327 NLEKEKI
-342 MIDQL
+342 MVDQL
-347 KHEAEETKK
+347 KYEAEETKK
-356 LAEKEKQSS
+356 LAEKEKESS
-365 KNQMALEAE
+365 KSQ
-374 ALNSDL
+374 L

-388 RIMEEQIRRAKEEAE
+388 RMMDEQIRRAKEEAE
-403 NARNEEAKSLKEA
+403 NARLEEARSLKEA
-416 ESSKLK
+416 EGGKIK
-422 LLMEQK
+422 LLMDQK
-428 KLLEQ
+428 KQLEQ

-444 KSQEE
+444 KSQEV
-449 VDAEKYKKVEQKL
+449 VDEEKYKKVEQKL

-511 HHAAVSYAVDTPVG
+511 HHAAVSYAADTPAG

-530 QQPSYPRKPVIPDI
+530 PQSYPRKPVIPDI
-544 PKKPPANNTPA
+544 PKKPQPSNTPA
-555 MNVNTS
+555 INVNAS
-561 AGGMGMVDKD
+561 AGGMGMPDKD

-598 GEQIPEDVDH
+598 GEQMPEDVDH
-608 IPLPPTRRRNSPEDT
+608 IPPPPIRRQESPDNAF
-623 QTDKHTKGEDGLY
+623 TKTEDGLY
-636 SSQSQAGLAP
+636 SSQSQPMATP
-646 SVAGQ
+646 TISGQ

>member
-204 QRRNSEVESPDI
+204 QRRNSEVES
-216 SSDRPSNTTAASP
+216 
-229 VPSLEA
+229 
-235 KKKKK
+235 
-240 EPSPTKEHAPPPQ
+240 
-253 KPKSP
+253 
-258 SPPPPPSPKP
+258 
-268 PPKQAK
+268 
-274 MPPVVEELS
+274 VEELS

-327 EQINELTANLEKEKI
+327 EQINQLTANLEKEKI

>member
-9 DPGLEFSRSEAE
+9 DPALEFNRSEAE
-21 LQDHVLDVY
+21 LQDHVLDIY

-98 ADYESKLQ
+98 ADYEKKLQ

-127 EDRVTTVRRAF
+127 EDRVSTVRRAF

-157 DAKIKRERR
+157 ESKIKKERK

-229 VPSLEA
+229 VPSL
-235 KKKKK
+235 
-240 EPSPTKEHAPPPQ
+240 
-253 KPKSP
+253 
-258 SPPPPPSPKP
+258 
-268 PPKQAK
+268 
-274 MPPVVEELS
+274 VEELS

-303 GLHRRVDRLE
+303 GLHKRVDRLE
-313 EALDIKENENLNLS
+313 EALDIKENENVNLM
-327 EQINELTANLEKEKI
+327 EQISQLNSNLEKERI
-342 MIDQL
+342 MVDQL
-347 KHEAEETKK
+347 KYEAEETKK

-365 KNQMALEAE
+365 KSQAE
-374 ALNSDL
+374 ALL

-388 RIMEEQIRRAKEEAE
+388 RMMEEQIRRAKEEAE
-403 NARNEEAKSLKEA
+403 NARQEEAKSLKDA

-422 LLMEQK
+422 LLMDQK

-439 KKNST
+439 KKNSVKT
-444 KSQEE
+444 HEE
-449 VDAEKYKKVEQKL
+449 VDVEKYKRLEQKL
-462 RDEILRLKK
+462 RDEIARLKK

-504 QRQAAAL
+504 QRQAASL
-511 HHAAVSYAVDTPVG
+511 HHAAVSYAVDTPAG
-525 IVPQK
+525 ILPQR
-530 QQPSYPRKPVIPDI
+530 QPSYPRKPVIPDI
-544 PKKPPANNTPA
+544 PKKPQPSNTPA
-555 MNVNTS
+555 MNVNAS
-561 AGGMGMVDKD
+561 AQGMVMPDKD

-598 GEQIPEDVDH
+598 GEQMPEDTDH
-608 IPLPPTRRRNSPEDT
+608 IPPPPTRRRDSPGDT
-623 QTDKHTKGEDGLY
+623 QSKMDDGLF
-636 SSQSQAGLAP
+636 SSQSQP
-646 SVAGQ
+646 MVTPTTTGQ